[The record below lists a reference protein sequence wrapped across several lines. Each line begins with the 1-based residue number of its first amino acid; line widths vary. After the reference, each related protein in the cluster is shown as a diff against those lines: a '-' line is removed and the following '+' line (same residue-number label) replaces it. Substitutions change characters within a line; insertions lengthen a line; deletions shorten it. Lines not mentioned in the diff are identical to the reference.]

1 MTDRFNR
8 RDLLQA
14 GSAASLAFLAAPAFA
29 AGGPRQIVWTF
40 DRLTNIGG
48 VTTHVEGDPQV
59 IDTPLGKAVLFDGV
73 DDALFIDQHPLAGA
87 ATFTLEALIRPDGG
101 AFAQRWMHLASDEP
115 PPAPGA
121 KPQNTRF
128 LFEIRVEN
136 DEWWLDAF
144 VTGPGYNHT
153 LIFPDK
159 RFPVGAWHH
168 VAQTYD
174 GKTYR
179 SFVDGQ
185 LQGEA
190 DIDFKPQGPGKSS
203 VGVRI
208 NRVNYFKGAIR
219 QARFTA
225 QALSPEAF
233 LKSPAPKSPV

>member
-8 RDLLQA
+8 RDLLQV
-14 GSAASLAFLAAPAFA
+14 GSAVSLGFLAAPAFA

-40 DRLTNIGG
+40 DRLQNIGG
-48 VTTHVEGDPQV
+48 VATHVEGDPQV

-115 PPAPGA
+115 PPAPGV
-121 KPQNTRF
+121 KPLNTRF

-144 VTGPGYNHT
+144 VTGQGYNKT

-179 SFVDGQ
+179 SFVNGQ

-208 NRVNYFKGAIR
+208 NRMNYFKGAIR

-233 LKSPAPKSPV
+233 LKSPA